1 MKLNKLL
8 ERQIRKHLPGDTSGI
23 TAFLEAVSESY
34 NAYEKDAVLSE
45 RAFKM
50 SEEEYMEVNDRLQ
63 QEVEFR
69 KISIEKLKEAVGQ
82 IGVEGFD
89 INSDNLLEIVELL
102 KVQISKRNEAE
113 IQLKEG
119 EQLLQFALEGAG
131 DGVWDYDFQ
140 TRKIFFS
147 VRYKQMLGY
156 EDHEFANESDEW
168 MSRIH
173 PQDMQQVMKTDQ
185 RYFFEK
191 LASHQVEYRIRH
203 KDGHYIWVLDRGM
216 VVSRTPEGLPARII
230 GTHTDITE
238 RKLAEQAVSIRE
250 EKYRNILANMNLGL
264 LEVDNDEHIQYANQS
279 FCEMSGYTLDEML
292 GMEAKTLF
300 PVSSASSVL
309 DSKNELRK
317 KGISDAYELTVKNK
331 KGELRWWLI
340 SGAPRYN
347 DSGELMGSIGIHLDI
362 TERKKLELELNE
374 AREVAE
380 QSVKAKE
387 SFLANMSHEI
397 RTPMNAIIGMG
408 RQLEKTEMQQQQRF
422 FLNTI
427 NTAADHLLVVINDIL
442 DISKIEAGK
451 LELEKVGFDAQEVLN
466 HVIRIM
472 QPRAEEK
479 GLEIH
484 MNVDENIAPVLTGD
498 PHRINQ
504 VLLNMI
510 SNAVKFTEKGGVT
523 LSCRLQKKIKQ
534 QQILEFSIRDTGIG
548 ISEEYLDHVFE
559 IFTQEDRT
567 TARKYGGTGLGMA
580 ITRELVELMQ
590 GQINI
595 YSKKNIGT
603 EILIS
608 LPFNI
613 GTERDLPEVKKD
625 FTDSSS
631 LNGKR
636 ILLAEDNEVNR
647 LVAITVLENY
657 GVLITEVKNGAEA
670 VKALKKNTYDLV
682 LMDVQ
687 MPVMN
692 GMEAT
697 EVIRKELKL
706 DIPIIALTANT
717 IKGDSEKCLAVGM
730 NSFVSKPFEE
740 NDLISAIAS
749 LLHLETGK
757 PDETATDNEATP
769 TDAPLFSLEK
779 LEQISRGDKAFIKRM
794 LKLFME
800 QTTQVIT
807 EMHQA
812 LQINDIDAIRKVAH
826 KIKPMIDSLEII
838 QLKEVIRELE
848 VLPDDKPDTV
858 LIADYISQME
868 IVMEK
873 VKAEMKSAAL
883 V

>member
-8 ERQIRKHLPGDTSGI
+8 ERQIKKYLPGEHPGI
-23 TAFLEAVSESY
+23 NAFLEAVNDSY
-34 NAYEKDAVLSE
+34 HAYEKDALLSE

-50 SEEEYMEVNDRLQ
+50 SEEEYMEVNERLQ

-69 KISIEKLKEAVGQ
+69 KISIQKLKEAIGQVG
-82 IGVEGFD
+82 EGF
-89 INSDNLLEIVELL
+89 NMESDNLLEIVALL
-102 KVQISKRNEAE
+102 KAQIDKRSEAE
-113 IQLKEG
+113 VQLKAG
-119 EQLLQFALEGAG
+119 EELLQFALEGAG

-147 VRYKQMLGY
+147 PRYKQMLGY
-156 EDHEFANESDEW
+156 EDDEFANNPDEW
-168 MSRIH
+168 MNRIH
-173 PQDMQQVMKTDQ
+173 PEDLHLVMKTDQ
-185 RYFFEK
+185 RYFYEK

-203 KDGHYIWVLDRGM
+203 KDDHYIWVLDRGM
-216 VVSRTPEGLPARII
+216 VVSRTPEGLPGRII

-238 RKLAEQAVSIRE
+238 RKLAEQAISIRE

-264 LEVDNDEHIQYANQS
+264 LEVDNNEAIQYANQS
-279 FCEMSGYTLDEML
+279 FCEMSGYTLDEMMGL
-292 GMEAKTLF
+292 EAKTLF
-300 PVSSASSVL
+300 PTSNATPVL
-309 DSKNELRK
+309 EQKNQLRK

-380 QSVKAKE
+380 QSVRAKE
-387 SFLANMSHEI
+387 AFLANMSHEI

-408 RQLEKTEMQQQQRF
+408 RQLEKTDLQQQQRF

-427 NTAADHLLVVINDIL
+427 NTASNHLLVVINDIL

-451 LELEKVGFDAQEVLN
+451 LELEKVGFDTQGLID
-466 HVIRIM
+466 HVVHVM

-479 GLEIH
+479 GLELH
-484 MNVDENIAPVLTGD
+484 MDIDENIAPVLIGD

-523 LSCRLQKKIKQ
+523 LSCRLQKRIKNKQ
-534 QQILEFSIRDTGIG
+534 VLEFSIRDTGIG
-548 ISEEYLDHVFE
+548 ISEEYIDHVFE
-559 IFTQEDRT
+559 KFTQEDRT

-580 ITRELVELMQ
+580 ITKELVELMQ
-590 GQINI
+590 GQINV
-595 YSKKNIGT
+595 YSKKDIGT
-603 EILIS
+603 EIIIS
-608 LPFNI
+608 LPFNT

-631 LNGKR
+631 LKGKR

-657 GVLITEVKNGAEA
+657 GVIITEAKNGAEA
-670 VKALKKNTYDLV
+670 VKALKNDIYDLV

-697 EVIRKELKL
+697 EVIRRELKM
-706 DIPIIALTANT
+706 DIPIIALTANA
-717 IKGDSEKCLAVGM
+717 IKGDSDKCIAVGM
-730 NSFVSKPFEE
+730 NAFVSKPFEE
-740 NDLISAIAS
+740 NDLINAIAS
-749 LLHLETGK
+749 CLQLEAGQPEK
-757 PDETATDNEATP
+757 KVKKQLPPEEESDQ
-769 TDAPLFSLEK
+769 PLFSMAK
-779 LEQISRGDKAFIKRM
+779 LEQISRGDKAFIQKM
-794 LKLFME
+794 VDLFLE
-800 QTTQVIT
+800 QTPQVT
-807 EMHQA
+807 AEMHEGLRLKDMQA
-812 LQINDIDAIRKVAH
+812 IKRVAH
-826 KIKPMIDSLEII
+826 KVKPMIDSLEIV
-838 QLKEVIRELE
+838 QLKEVIRGLE
-848 VLPDDKPDTV
+848 AMPDDQPDTG
-858 LIADYISQME
+858 LIAEYIERFES
-868 IVMEK
+868 VMDK
-873 VKAEMKSAAL
+873 VQAGMKQL
-883 V
+883 

>member
-8 ERQIRKHLPGDTSGI
+8 ERQIKKYLQPGEQPGLS
-23 TAFLEAVSESY
+23 AFLQAISDSY
-34 NAYEKDAVLSE
+34 SAYEKDAMLSE

-50 SEEEYMEVNDRLQ
+50 SEEEYMEVNERLQ

-82 IGVEGFD
+82 ISEGFTME
-89 INSDNLLEIVELL
+89 SDNLLDIVELL
-102 KVQISKRNEAE
+102 KAQIYKRSEAE
-113 IQLKEG
+113 VQLKAG
-119 EQLLQFALEGAG
+119 EELLQFALEGAG

-147 VRYKQMLGY
+147 LRYKQMLGY
-156 EDHEFANESDEW
+156 EDAEFPNQPDEW

-173 PQDMQQVMKTDQ
+173 PEDLHLVMKTDQ
-185 RYFFEK
+185 RYFYEQ
-191 LASHQVEYRIRH
+191 LASHQIEYRIRH

-216 VVSRTPEGLPARII
+216 VVSRTPGGLPGRII
-230 GTHTDITE
+230 GTHSDITE
-238 RKLAEQAVSIRE
+238 RKLAEQAISIRE

-264 LEVDNDEHIQYANQS
+264 LEVDNNEAIQYANQS
-279 FCEMSGYTLDEML
+279 FCEMSGYTLDEMM

-300 PVSSASSVL
+300 PTSSATQTL
-309 DSKNELRK
+309 EQKNDLRK

-380 QSVKAKE
+380 QSVRAKE
-387 SFLANMSHEI
+387 AFLANMSHEI

-408 RQLEKTEMQQQQRF
+408 RQLEKTEMLQQQRF
-422 FLNTI
+422 YLNTI
-427 NTAADHLLVVINDIL
+427 TTAADHLLVVINDIL

-451 LELEKVGFDAQEVLN
+451 LELEKLGFDPQEVVN
-466 HVIRIM
+466 HVVRIM

-479 GLEIH
+479 GLELTL
-484 MNVDENIAPVLTGD
+484 NFDNDIAHVLMGD

-523 LSCRLQKKIKQ
+523 LSCKLQRQAKNNQ
-534 QQILEFSIRDTGIG
+534 VLEFSIRDTGIG

-559 IFTQEDRT
+559 KFTQEDRT

-580 ITRELVELMQ
+580 ITKELVELMD
-590 GQINI
+590 GQVKV
-595 YSKKNIGT
+595 YSKKDVGT

-608 LPFNI
+608 IPFET
-613 GTERDLPEVKKD
+613 GTSTDLPQAKTD

-631 LNGKR
+631 LKGKR

-647 LVAITVLENY
+647 LVAITVLDEY
-657 GVLITEVKNGAEA
+657 GVITTEAKNGAEA
-670 VKALKKNTYDLV
+670 VKALKTGTYDLV

-692 GMEAT
+692 GLEAT

-706 DIPIIALTANT
+706 DIPIIALTANA
-717 IKGDSEKCLAVGM
+717 IKGDSDRCLAAGM
-730 NSFVSKPFEE
+730 NDFVSKPFEE
-740 NDLISAIAS
+740 NDLINAIAG
-749 LLHLETGK
+749 LLNLEAGERERKAGK
-757 PDETATDNEATP
+757 YTDLS
-769 TDAPLFSLEK
+769 DQPLFSMAK
-779 LEQISRGDKAFIKRM
+779 LEQISRGDKAFIQKM
-794 LKLFME
+794 VDLFME
-800 QTTQVIT
+800 QTPQVT
-807 EMHQA
+807 AEMHEA
-812 LQINDIDAIRKVAH
+812 LKAKDIPAIKKVAH
-826 KIKPMIDSLEII
+826 KVKPMIDSLEIV
-838 QLKEVIRELE
+838 QLKEVIRGLE
-848 VLPDDKPDTV
+848 AMSDDKPNTK
-858 LIADYISQME
+858 LIAEYIDRFE
-868 IVMEK
+868 TVMDK
-873 VKAEMKSAAL
+873 VQTEMKKL
-883 V
+883 

>member
-1 MKLNKLL
+1 MKWNKLL
-8 ERQIRKHLPGDTSGI
+8 DRQIRKYLPEEHSGF
-23 TAFLEAVSESY
+23 TAFLEAVNESY
-34 NAYEKDAVLSE
+34 NAYEKDSILSE

-50 SEEEYMEVNDRLQ
+50 SEEEYMEVNERLQ

-69 KISIEKLKEAVGQ
+69 KISIKKLKEAVGQ
-82 IGVEGFD
+82 IGVEGFNV
-89 INSDNLLEIVELL
+89 NSDDLLEIVDLL
-102 KVQISKRNEAE
+102 KIQISKRNDAE

-131 DGVWDYDFQ
+131 DGVWDFDFQ

-147 VRYKQMLGY
+147 TRYKQMLGY
-156 EDHEFANESDEW
+156 ADDEFANEYDEW

-173 PQDMQQVMKTDQ
+173 PEDIHLVMKTDQ
-185 RYFFEK
+185 RYFYEK
-191 LASHQVEYRIRH
+191 LASHQVEYRMRH
-203 KDGHYIWVLDRGM
+203 QDGHYLWVLDRGM
-216 VVSRTPEGLPARII
+216 VVSRTEGGLPARII
-230 GTHTDITE
+230 GTNTDITE
-238 RKLAEQAVSIRE
+238 RKLAEQAISIRE

-264 LEVDNDEHIQYANQS
+264 LEVDINESILYANQS
-279 FCEMSGYTLDEML
+279 FCEMSGYALDEMIGL
-292 GMEAKTLF
+292 EAKTLF
-300 PVSSASSVL
+300 PTSAASPVL
-309 DSKNELRK
+309 DQKNALRR

-331 KGELRWWLI
+331 NGEERWWLI
-340 SGAPRYN
+340 SGAPSYN

-374 AREVAE
+374 ARNVAE

-387 SFLANMSHEI
+387 AFLANMSHEI

-427 NTAADHLLVVINDIL
+427 TTAADHLLVVINDIL

-451 LELEKVGFDAQEVLN
+451 LELESLGFDPSEVLK
-466 HVIRIM
+466 HVTRIM

-479 GLEIH
+479 GLEMQLNI
-484 MNVDENIAPVLTGD
+484 DENIAPVLIGD

-523 LSCRLQKKIKQ
+523 LSCRLRKKIKQ
-534 QQILEFSIRDTGIG
+534 KQVLEFSIRDTGIG

-559 IFTQEDRT
+559 KFTQEDRT

-595 YSKKNIGT
+595 FSKKDIGT

-608 LPFNI
+608 LPFTV
-613 GTERDLPEVKKD
+613 GSADDMPETQKD
-625 FTDSSS
+625 FTDSTS
-631 LNGKR
+631 LKGKK

-647 LVAITVLENY
+647 LVATTVLNNY
-657 GVLITEVKNGAEA
+657 GVIITEVKNGAEA
-670 VKALKKNTYDLV
+670 VKALKKGSYDLV

-692 GMEAT
+692 GIEAT
-697 EVIRKELKL
+697 EAIRKELKL
-706 DIPIIALTANT
+706 TLPIIALTANT
-717 IKGDSEKCLAVGM
+717 IKGDSEKCLAAGM

-740 NDLISAIAS
+740 NDLINAIATS
-749 LLHLETGK
+749 LNLEAGTPEPK
-757 PDETATDNEATP
+757 VEAVEAENP
-769 TDAPLFSLEK
+769 NAPLYTLTK
-779 LEQISRGDKAFIKRM
+779 LEVISRGDKKFIDRM
-794 LKLFME
+794 MALFIE
-800 QTTQVIT
+800 QAEQVIT
-807 EMHQA
+807 EMQTA
-812 LQINDIDAIRKVAH
+812 IKTDDIAGIKKVSH
-826 KIKPMIDSLEII
+826 KIKPMIDSLEIN
-838 QLKEVIRELE
+838 QLTDTIRELE
-848 VLPDDKPDTV
+848 HLPEQGFDKAAVTAQIKKVETV
-858 LIADYISQME
+858 LTNVTSA
-868 IVMEK
+868 
-873 VKAEMKSAAL
+873 MKK
-883 V
+883 